1 MMKRILISLLFLI
14 AVLHVTAQKV
24 LDEVVAVVGNEVVL
38 LSDVESQLTQYK
50 DISSTKTNLARCLV
64 IDQLMQKK
72 LLLNRAKIDSLK
84 ITEEQIEGELNRRME
99 FFTQQYGSEEAI
111 EKYYHKTVREIKD
124 DFRDEVKS
132 QLLEEQEQS
141 KVVSSVDPTPEE
153 IKKFYQS
160 IRADSLP
167 YFNTEY
173 EIGQILMFPH
183 PTKLDNDE
191 VINKLIKIR
200 SDVLSGKSSFE
211 TEAILYSAD
220 DASAVKG
227 GDLGCQR
234 SENYVPEF
242 AAAALA
248 LRKDSISMPIKT
260 KYGYHIIKMISRK
273 GEMVCLKHIL
283 IRPNVSVKCIDSTKK
298 ILDSIRT
305 TILKGKKDSLFSAF
319 AYKYSEDEDTKNRG
333 GMMVDMKTNSSH
345 IPVDELD
352 AVTFDAI
359 DELKIGDVSSP
370 IFYKSKLDGKQGYR
384 LLFLK
389 SKNAPHKANLTD
401 DYPKI
406 KQMAQDDKKAKALDN
421 WIVKYVPITYVRIN
435 DSYKSCKNLQK
446 WQITASTNGN

>member
-1 MMKRILISLLFLI
+1 MKRILISLLFLT
-14 AVLHVTAQKV
+14 AVISVNAQKV
-24 LDEVVAVVGNEVVL
+24 LDEVVAVVGNDVVL

-50 DISSTKTNLARCLV
+50 DISSNKTNLARCLV

-72 LLLNRAKIDSLK
+72 LLLNRAKVDSLK
-84 ITEEQIEGELNRRME
+84 VSDEQIEGELNRRME

-111 EKYYHKTVREIKD
+111 EKYYHKTIREIKD

-141 KVVSSVDPTPEE
+141 KVVSAVDPTPEE
-153 IKKFYQS
+153 IKKFYLS
-160 IRADSLP
+160 IHPDSLP

-173 EIGQILMFPH
+173 EIGQVLIYPH
-183 PTKLDNDE
+183 PTKQDNDE
-191 VINKLIKIR
+191 VINKLLKIR
-200 SDVLSGKSSFE
+200 ADVLSGKSSFG

-220 DASAVKG
+220 DGSAVKQ
-227 GDLGCQR
+227 GDLGTQR
-234 SENYVPEF
+234 SDNFVPEF

-260 KYGYHIIKMISRK
+260 KYGYHIIQMVERK
-273 GEMVCLKHIL
+273 GDMIHVRHIL
-283 IRPNVSVKCIDSTKK
+283 IRPNVSVKSIDSTKK
-298 ILDSIRT
+298 FLDSIRT
-305 TILKGKKDSLFSAF
+305 IILKGKKDSVFSAL

-359 DELKIGDVSSP
+359 DKLKIGEISSP

-384 LLFLK
+384 LLYLK
-389 SKNAPHKANLTD
+389 SKNAPHKANMTD

-406 KQMAQDDKKAKALDN
+406 KQMAQDDKKAKALET
-421 WIVKYVPITYVRIN
+421 WIIKYAPITYIRIN
-435 DSYKSCKNLQK
+435 DSYKGCKNLEK
-446 WQITASTNGN
+446 WQNQASVNGN

>member
-1 MMKRILISLLFLI
+1 MKRILISILFLI
-14 AVLHVTAQKV
+14 SVTNMQAQKV

-64 IDQLMQKK
+64 VDQLMQKK
-72 LLLNRAKIDSLK
+72 LLLNRAKVDSLK
-84 ITEEQIEGELNRRME
+84 VTDEQIEGELNRRME

-124 DFRDEVKS
+124 GFRDDIKS

-141 KVVSSVDPTPEE
+141 KVVSTVDPTPEE

-160 IRADSLP
+160 IHADSLP
-167 YFNTEY
+167 YYNTEY

-183 PTKLDNDE
+183 PTKQDNDE
-191 VINKLIKIR
+191 VINKLLKIR
-200 SDVLSGKSSFE
+200 SDVLSGKSSFG

-220 DASAVKG
+220 DGSAVKQ
-227 GDLGCQR
+227 GDLGTQR
-234 SENYVPEF
+234 SDNFVPEF
-242 AAAALA
+242 AAAALS

-260 KYGYHIIKMISRK
+260 KYGYHIIQLVERK
-273 GEMVCLKHIL
+273 GDMIHVRHIL

-298 ILDSIRT
+298 FLDSIRT
-305 TILKGKKDSLFSAF
+305 TIVKGKKDSLFSAL

-359 DELKIGDVSSP
+359 DKLKIGDISSP
-370 IFYKSKLDGKQGYR
+370 IFYKSKLDGKEGYR
-384 LLFLK
+384 LLYLK

-406 KQMAQDDKKAKALDN
+406 KQMAQDDKKAKALET
-421 WIVKYVPITYVRIN
+421 WIIKYAPITYIRIN
-435 DSYKSCKNLQK
+435 DDYKGCKNLVK
-446 WQITASTNGN
+446 WQTQSSASGN